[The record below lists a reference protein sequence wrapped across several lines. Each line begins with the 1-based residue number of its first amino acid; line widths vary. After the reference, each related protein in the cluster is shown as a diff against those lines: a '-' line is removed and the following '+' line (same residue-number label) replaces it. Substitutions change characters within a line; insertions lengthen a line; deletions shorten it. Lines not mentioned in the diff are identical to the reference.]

1 VLIALVIVIAAAGTA
16 VALYMNDINSRLSAG
31 IDSSLKDQ
39 LVTVQYDDPFYM
51 LLLGVDED
59 DERDD
64 SWGSSQ
70 ANYRSDTII
79 LARIDPKN
87 QKITLVSI
95 PRDTMVDMGDNGT
108 QKINAAYSIGGAS

>member
-1 VLIALVIVIAAAGTA
+1 MAYSILFKQCGS
-16 VALYMNDINSRLSAG
+16 DH
-31 IDSSLKDQ
+31 
-39 LVTVQYDDPFYM
+39 M

-59 DERDD
+59 DARDE

-95 PRDTMVDMGDNGT
+95 PRDTMSLRSCVRRRVRLLDVLRPT
-108 QKINAAYSIGGAS
+108 AFSSCF